1 MESGL
6 GIKYRGGG
14 KEGQESQFTSVY
26 SLFFMQA
33 AIIAH
38 NICSGF
44 KAFKLIRK
52 KKYIWEQHIYLQYK
66 FLQYVYVFVHE
77 AIIILKSTFT
87 SITNMYILKYAII
100 FTLESNPLRLKNYH
114 IINMHS
120 KARWTILSE
129 NVAFWNRWCLRTY
142 IRWTRWYFLI
152 KRGLVFI
159 QLSDMGDYSF
169 FNE

>member
-1 MESGL
+1 MWDKEFGNMESGL
-6 GIKYRGGG
+6 GIKNRGGVE
-14 KEGQESQFTSVY
+14 EGQESQFTSVY

-77 AIIILKSTFT
+77 AI
-87 SITNMYILKYAII
+87 
-100 FTLESNPLRLKNYH
+100 YH
-114 IINMHS
+114 TKINIYFNNQHVHIKICHNIYPGVQSS
-120 KARWTILSE
+120 KT
-129 NVAFWNRWCLRTY
+129 
-142 IRWTRWYFLI
+142 
-152 KRGLVFI
+152 
-159 QLSDMGDYSF
+159 
-169 FNE
+169 

>member
-1 MESGL
+1 MWDKELEVWSLDWELSIGE
-6 GIKYRGGG
+6 GGE
-14 KEGQESQFTSVY
+14 EGQESRFTSVY

-77 AIIILKSTFT
+77 AI
-87 SITNMYILKYAII
+87 
-100 FTLESNPLRLKNYH
+100 YH
-114 IINMHS
+114 TKINIYFNNQHVHIEICHNIYPGVQSS
-120 KARWTILSE
+120 KT
-129 NVAFWNRWCLRTY
+129 
-142 IRWTRWYFLI
+142 
-152 KRGLVFI
+152 
-159 QLSDMGDYSF
+159 
-169 FNE
+169 

>member
-1 MESGL
+1 MWDKELEVWSLDWELSIGE
-6 GIKYRGGG
+6 GGG
-14 KEGQESQFTSVY
+14 EEGQESQFTSVY

-77 AIIILKSTFT
+77 AI
-87 SITNMYILKYAII
+87 
-100 FTLESNPLRLKNYH
+100 YH
-114 IINMHS
+114 TKINIYFNNQHVHIKICHNIYPGVQSS
-120 KARWTILSE
+120 KT
-129 NVAFWNRWCLRTY
+129 
-142 IRWTRWYFLI
+142 
-152 KRGLVFI
+152 
-159 QLSDMGDYSF
+159 
-169 FNE
+169 

>member
-6 GIKYRGGG
+6 GIKYRGGWG
-14 KEGQESQFTSVY
+14 EEGQESRFTSVY

-52 KKYIWEQHIYLQYK
+52 KKYIREQHIYLWYK

-77 AIIILKSTFT
+77 AI
-87 SITNMYILKYAII
+87 
-100 FTLESNPLRLKNYH
+100 YH
-114 IINMHS
+114 TKINIYFNNQHVHIKIYHNIYPGVQSS
-120 KARWTILSE
+120 KT
-129 NVAFWNRWCLRTY
+129 
-142 IRWTRWYFLI
+142 
-152 KRGLVFI
+152 
-159 QLSDMGDYSF
+159 
-169 FNE
+169 

>member
-14 KEGQESQFTSVY
+14 GEEGQESRFTSIY

-52 KKYIWEQHIYLQYK
+52 KKYI
-66 FLQYVYVFVHE
+66 
-77 AIIILKSTFT
+77 
-87 SITNMYILKYAII
+87 
-100 FTLESNPLRLKNYH
+100 
-114 IINMHS
+114 
-120 KARWTILSE
+120 
-129 NVAFWNRWCLRTY
+129 
-142 IRWTRWYFLI
+142 
-152 KRGLVFI
+152 
-159 QLSDMGDYSF
+159 
-169 FNE
+169 